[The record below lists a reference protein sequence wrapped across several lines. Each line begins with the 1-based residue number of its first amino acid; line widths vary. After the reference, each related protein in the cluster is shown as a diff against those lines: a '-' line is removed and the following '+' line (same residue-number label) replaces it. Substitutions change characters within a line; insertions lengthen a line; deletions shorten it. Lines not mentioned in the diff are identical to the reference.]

1 MAKKEGER
9 LDTRCSIHVHS
20 IRKRLADPDGV
31 SAKACIDGLVLAG
44 ILADDSAKEVSKV
57 TYSQEK
63 NPEETTVITLIWG
76 EE

>member
-1 MAKKEGER
+1 M
-9 LDTRCSIHVHS
+9 DTRCSIHVHS